1 MESERIVVR
10 KAMAYDLC
18 KILESSEKDTFT
30 KEEVEKLI
38 HDYIA
43 AVVSLSE

>member
-18 KILESSEKDTFT
+18 KILESSEKDTFS
-30 KEEVEKLI
+30 KEEVEELI
-38 HDYIA
+38 HDYI
-43 AVVSLSE
+43 VDIVKSGE

>member
-18 KILESSEKDTFT
+18 AILESSGKDTFS
-30 KEEVEKLI
+30 KEEVEELI
-38 HDYIA
+38 HDYIDA
-43 AVVSLSE
+43 IVKLGE